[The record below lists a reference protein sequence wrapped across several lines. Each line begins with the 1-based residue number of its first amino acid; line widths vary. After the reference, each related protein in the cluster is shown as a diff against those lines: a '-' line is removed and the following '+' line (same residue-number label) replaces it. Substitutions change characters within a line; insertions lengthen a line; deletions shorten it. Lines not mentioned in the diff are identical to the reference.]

1 MTYIANILTKS
12 KSGFCSLFNK
22 TCSIHGLIDGI
33 PTLIVGWEF
42 TKEMY
47 PDADILNWKIN
58 DNVYWT
64 FGNRERR
71 NVYEERLADFTSMA
85 ADRFSS
91 SVRYEYINL
100 LTADECEKKK
110 ILDMMD
116 ARDRTAY
123 MIKNDIVYLYNGD
136 GVVIGFSLR
145 DIRYKNRKTDNV
157 LHRISVNDANEKI
170 DTDTIDNEILFRFK
184 NRIYLMPVLY
194 F

>member
-1 MTYIANILTKS
+1 MRYIANILTRS
-12 KSGFCSLFNK
+12 KAKFSGLFNK
-22 TCSIHGLIDGI
+22 VDSSRGLIDGI

-85 ADRFSS
+85 TDRFSS

-110 ILDMMD
+110 IVDMMD
-116 ARDRTAY
+116 ARGRTAY
-123 MIKNDIVYLYNGD
+123 MIKNDVVYLYNGE

-145 DIRYKNRKTDNV
+145 DIRYENRKTDNL
-157 LHRISVNDANEKI
+157 LHRISANDANEKI
-170 DTDTIDNEILFRFK
+170 DADTIDNEVIFRFK